1 MILDMRELYKEVILD
16 HNKKPRNYHKLETAN
31 RTGEGF
37 NPLCGDKVTIYLRV
51 DDNLV
56 RDISFQGSGCA
67 ISMASASLM
76 TEGVKGKTLADVQ
89 TLFEKFHALVT
100 DAPPASST
108 PMELGKLAV
117 FAGVREFPIRVKCA
131 TLAWHTLR
139 AAIEQRQGAVSSEEG
154 TGSEGVPQNP
164 HLGSKHELQEKIV
177 RVLRQVYDPEIPVN
191 LYDLGLIYDIVVED
205 PSSVLVK
212 MTLTTPACP
221 MADLLIQQVQSTIQA
236 LPGVASAKVE
246 LVWDPPWDQ
255 RMMSE
260 AAKLQLG
267 LQSFS

>member
-1 MILDMRELYKEVILD
+1 MEEVRELYQEVILD

-37 NPLCGDKVTIYLRV
+37 NPLCGDKITIYLRV

-76 TEGVKGKTLADVQ
+76 TESVKGKTLADVQ
-89 TLFEKFHALVT
+89 TLFEKFHDLVT
-100 DAPPASST
+100 HAPPASST

-117 FAGVREFPIRVKCA
+117 FAGVRKFPIRVKCA

-139 AAIEQRQGAVSSEEG
+139 AAIEQKPGAVSSEEG
-154 TGSEGVPQNP
+154 IGSEGIPKNP
-164 HLGSKHELQEKIV
+164 PLDSKHELQEKIV
-177 RVLRQVYDPEIPVN
+177 GVLRQVYDPEIPVN

-221 MADLLIQQVQSTIQA
+221 IAELLIQQVQSKIQA
-236 LPGVASAKVE
+236 LTGVTSAKVK

-267 LQSFS
+267 L

>member
-1 MILDMRELYKEVILD
+1 MEDVRELYREVILD

-31 RTGEGF
+31 RTGEGY
-37 NPLCGDKVTIYLRV
+37 NPLCGDKVTVYLRV
-51 DDNLV
+51 EDNLV

-89 TLFEKFHALVT
+89 TLFETFHALVT
-100 DAPPASST
+100 HESPSTST
-108 PMELGKLAV
+108 PVELGKLAA

-139 AAIEQRQGAVSSEEG
+139 AAIEQKQGAVSSEEG
-154 TGSEGVPQNP
+154 TESGDVLKNSPRVVKQ
-164 HLGSKHELQEKIV
+164 ELQEKIV
-177 RVLRQVYDPEIPVN
+177 GVLRNIYDPEIPVN

-205 PSSVLVK
+205 PGSVMVK

-221 MADLLIQQVQSTIQA
+221 MADLLIQQVQSKIQA
-236 LPGVASAKVE
+236 LPGVTSAKVE
-246 LVWDPPWDQ
+246 LVWDPAWDQ
-255 RMMSE
+255 SMMSE

-267 LQSFS
+267 LQSLS

>member
-1 MILDMRELYKEVILD
+1 MIIDMRELYQEVILD

-37 NPLCGDKVTIYLRV
+37 NPLCGDKITIYLRV

-100 DAPPASST
+100 DASSSST
-108 PMELGKLAV
+108 PVELGKLAA

-139 AAIEQRQGAVSSEEG
+139 AAIEQRPGAVSSEEG
-154 TGSEGVPQNP
+154 TDSEGVPQNLP
-164 HLGSKHELQEKIV
+164 LGSKQELQANIV

-221 MADLLIQQVQSTIQA
+221 MANLLVQQVQSTIQA
-236 LPGVASAKVE
+236 LPGVTSAKVE